1 MTHTLRKSPSI
12 RTALHGGLRAGA
24 FACMGNASSA
34 VALPSPHSM
43 RSGVVATS

>member
-1 MTHTLRKSPSI
+1 MTHTQRKSPSF
-12 RTALHGGLRAGA
+12 RTALRGELRAGA

-34 VALPSPHSM
+34 VALPSSQSM